1 MTSSSWYIWATPNAQ
16 DAKDYD
22 AKDYDAKDY
31 DAKYKYANDYDAKA

>member
-31 DAKYKYANDYDAKA
+31 DAKDYDHLFK